1 MMIKMYNIVCALNV
15 VIGIASAINL
25 LVRSDG
31 KCGPLNP
38 LSDGSPSQCDPKS
51 TAYCCSDLGICG
63 STTAFCDCPDCVNY
77 KALTLDGS
85 IILSLYCYVKS

>member
-1 MMIKMYNIVCALNV
+1 MIKMNNIVCYLPV

-25 LVRSDG
+25 TVRSDG

-38 LSDGSPSQCDPKS
+38 LSDGTSSKCDPTS

-63 STTAFCDCPDCVNY
+63 STAAFCDCSECVNY
-77 KALTLDGS
+77 RTFQPDGNS
-85 IILSLYCYVKS
+85 ILF

>member
-1 MMIKMYNIVCALNV
+1 MNNIVCTLTV
-15 VIGIASAINL
+15 LIGITSAINL

-51 TAYCCSDLGICG
+51 TAYCCSDSGTCG
-63 STTAFCDCPDCVNY
+63 SGAAFCDCPECVNY
-77 KALTLDGS
+77 KARTLNGN
-85 IILSLYCYVKS
+85 II